1 MGLFSKKA
9 KEPKAPPKPGPKEFI
24 TTTLEA
30 AGFLVSSPTGG
41 GKACFSIIPADK
53 GPAWIVRWHPGHGSF
68 FDREDGVKEIAKI
81 LRGTPGVLKAR
92 AVTLEGFYMVCRVE
106 LE

>member
-1 MGLFSKKA
+1 MGLFNKNKA
-9 KEPKAPPKPGPKEFI
+9 PKAPPKPGPKEFI
-24 TTTLEA
+24 TATLEA
-30 AGFLVSSPTGG
+30 AGLIASTPGES

-53 GPAWIVRWHPGHGSF
+53 GPAWVVRWHPGHGST
-68 FDREDGVKEIAKI
+68 FDREDGVKAIAKT
-81 LRGTPGVLKAR
+81 LRATPGVLKAR

>member
-1 MGLFSKKA
+1 MGLFSRKPKA
-9 KEPKAPPKPGPKEFI
+9 PKAPPKPGPVEFI

-30 AGFLVSSPTGG
+30 SGLVASTPGQSGN
-41 GKACFSIIPADK
+41 ACFSIIPADK
-53 GPAWIVRWHPGHGSF
+53 GDAWIVRWHPGGGSN
-68 FDREDGVKEIAKI
+68 DREDGVKAIAKT
-81 LRGTPGVLKAR
+81 LRATPGVLKAR